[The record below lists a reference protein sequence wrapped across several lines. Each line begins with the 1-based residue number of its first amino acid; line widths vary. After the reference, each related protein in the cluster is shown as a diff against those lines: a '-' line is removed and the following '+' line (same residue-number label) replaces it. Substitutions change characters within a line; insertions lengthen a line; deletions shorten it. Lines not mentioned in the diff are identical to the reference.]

1 MSYKV
6 DCEEI
11 AYGVFEFK
19 PVKKEQEENTKQKG

>member
-1 MSYKV
+1 MSYDV

-19 PVKKEQEENTKQKG
+19 PVKQEEQTGSDDR

>member
-1 MSYKV
+1 MKYEV

-19 PVKKEQEENTKQKG
+19 PVKQEKQTENWDA

>member
-19 PVKKEQEENTKQKG
+19 PVEQEEQTEKRG

>member
-1 MSYKV
+1 MKYEV

-19 PVKKEQEENTKQKG
+19 PVKKEQTGSDDR

>member
-1 MSYKV
+1 MNYEV

-19 PVKKEQEENTKQKG
+19 PVKQEEQTKNQDA